1 MNLGVVGI
9 YRQRFSC
16 GGDASA
22 KNKWR
27 FLLHLRQSNLSHC
40 FSPPTRKAKTEFGC
54 SFVKFLSVKQVPN
67 LFWSA
72 PKPLTVRPPMNSF
85 LFLVFGLFIFGIG
98 EALIVAAA
106 VGVSPWTVL
115 AQGLARNIGLDL
127 GLASF
132 VVSAC
137 VLICWVPLRQIPGI
151 GTILNAVI
159 IALVF
164 SFILPYLPV
173 FDDVAAR
180 VIQAIVGVL
189 ITGFGGAIYLIANLG
204 PGPRDGL
211 MTGLQAMTNLPIA
224 WVRSGI
230 ELGAIGFGWLL
241 GGDVGFGTVLFALGI
256 GPSIALSMYGLTI
269 VFSDPRR
276 SI

>member
-1 MNLGVVGI
+1 M
-9 YRQRFSC
+9 
-16 GGDASA
+16 
-22 KNKWR
+22 
-27 FLLHLRQSNLSHC
+27 
-40 FSPPTRKAKTEFGC
+40 
-54 SFVKFLSVKQVPN
+54 KFLSVKQVPK

-72 PKPLTVRPPMNSF
+72 PKPLTFRPPMVSF
-85 LFLVFGLFIFGIG
+85 AFLVIGLFIFGIG

-115 AQGLARNIGLDL
+115 AQGLARNLGWDL
-127 GLASF
+127 GFSTL

-137 VLICWVPLRQIPGI
+137 VLICWMPLRQSPGI

-164 SFILPYLPV
+164 SFLLPYLPV
-173 FDDVAAR
+173 FNDVAAR
-180 VIQAIVGVL
+180 VVQAIVGVL

-211 MTGLQAMTNLPIA
+211 MTGLQAVTDLPIA

-230 ELGAIGFGWLL
+230 ELGAIGLGWLL
-241 GGDVGFGTVLFALGI
+241 GGDVGFGTILFALGI

-269 VFSDPRR
+269 VFAKTRLN
-276 SI
+276 